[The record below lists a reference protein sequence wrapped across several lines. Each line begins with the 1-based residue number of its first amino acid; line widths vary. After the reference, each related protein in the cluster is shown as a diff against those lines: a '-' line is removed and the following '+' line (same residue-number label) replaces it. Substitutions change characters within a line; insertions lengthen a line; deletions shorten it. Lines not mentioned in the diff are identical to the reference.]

1 MSALIV
7 SNQITYDL
15 VIDNTTVVHSG
26 GELENCLDGNTYTSW
41 QPNSGNSLINF
52 TFDTTAMIV
61 INEFALSGLENL
73 PSDIVHIN
81 LWGSVSA
88 DFSDWIPL
96 VGAYKPEL
104 DAGRR
109 FYSEYDQQTPYRYY
123 IVSIETET
131 SALNKI
137 KVGNILING
146 NSPIFPSGVSAPYT
160 PPKLSAKTEILNNRT
175 MGGNFVG
182 RSVLSGQY
190 DFIIKN
196 KNITPEWIEENWLSL
211 HKQIS
216 EKPFMY
222 LWDDTRPQDA
232 VFCWTKGDIP
242 PPKYDNQCYFSF
254 SIPCNGFIEND

>member
-1 MSALIV
+1 MSGLITV
-7 SNQITYDL
+7 SEFKYSDAETIHPNHDY
-15 VIDNTTVVHSG
+15 G
-26 GELENCLDGNTYTSW
+26 APGNCLDGNTYSSW
-41 QPNSGNSLINF
+41 KPNLQSNFASFDMKNAPPTIINSLG
-52 TFDTTAMIV
+52 
-61 INEFALSGLENL
+61 LSGVKNIHPDLNSILLYGAMLEDM
-73 PSDIVHIN
+73 SDIVEVARLSKTDIENGILLNNFDNEIIYNHYRVTVAYFTGVITEIEISN
-81 LWGSVSA
+81 IIIGHTVE
-88 DFSDWIPL
+88 IPNG
-96 VGAYKPEL
+96 VG
-104 DAGRR
+104 
-109 FYSEYDQQTPYRYY
+109 
-123 IVSIETET
+123 
-131 SALNKI
+131 
-137 KVGNILING
+137 
-146 NSPIFPSGVSAPYT
+146 APYT
-160 PPKLSAKTEILNNRT
+160 PPKLSAKTEILNNKT
-175 MGGNFVG
+175 MGGHFVG

>member
-1 MSALIV
+1 MFLLQRVFFKKTHITAIVTLQNVSMEILIQNGV
-7 SNQITYDL
+7 QIQL
-15 VIDNTTVVHSG
+15 CV
-26 GELENCLDGNTYTSW
+26 GELDFDAG
-41 QPNSGNSLINF
+41 QPLVFDFFGVSGFYYGSDLKQIVLTGDSNPDFS
-52 TFDTTAMIV
+52 TQTV
-61 INEFALSGLENL
+61 INEISKAEIENGQL
-73 PSDIVHIN
+73 MIH
-81 LWGSVSA
+81 
-88 DFSDWIPL
+88 
-96 VGAYKPEL
+96 L
-104 DAGRR
+104 D
-109 FYSEYDQQTPYRYY
+109 STTPYRYFRFAVEY
-123 IVSIETET
+123 NSLPVNDSEL
-131 SALNKI
+131 SDL
-137 KVGNILING
+137 LIGRSFDLPN
-146 NSPIFPSGVSAPYT
+146 GVSAPYT

-196 KNITPEWIEENWLSL
+196 KNITPEWIEENWLNL

>member
-1 MSALIV
+1 MSGLILINV
-7 SNQITYDL
+7 FHGTDL
-15 VIDNTTVVHSG
+15 FTTNENYHPG
-26 GELENCLDGNTYTSW
+26 GSPNNAFDGNTYTKFKPSSQYSW
-41 QPNSGNSLINF
+41 SISGIENINPVIVDTFAISGIKNIPDDLTNIKLIGADNPEFSNPNTIALI
-52 TFDTTAMIV
+52 
-61 INEFALSGLENL
+61 SK
-73 PSDIVHIN
+73 SDIDNGILMATSSN
-81 LWGSVSA
+81 N
-88 DFSDWIPL
+88 I
-96 VGAYKPEL
+96 AY
-104 DAGRR
+104 
-109 FYSEYDQQTPYRYY
+109 
-123 IVSIETET
+123 
-131 SALNKI
+131 
-137 KVGNILING
+137 GNIRIQISTSETPINSVEISNIIIG
-146 NSPIFPSGVSAPYT
+146 KRVNKPGGIAAPYT

-196 KNITPEWIEENWLSL
+196 KNVSPEWIEENWLDL

>member
-1 MSALIV
+1 MTEAAKIGRKPFF
-7 SNQITYDL
+7 YA
-15 VIDNTTVVHSG
+15 
-26 GELENCLDGNTYTSW
+26 ELQL
-41 QPNSGNSLINF
+41 NSCSLEYAVTCNAPINP
-52 TFDTTAMIV
+52 
-61 INEFALSGLENL
+61 GLECFNTFATCKDKDSYTKVL
-73 PSDIVHIN
+73 KSYLFGTNKVKN
-81 LWGSVSA
+81 VTA
-88 DFSDWIPL
+88 PL
-96 VGAYKPEL
+96 NE
-104 DAGRR
+104 
-109 FYSEYDQQTPYRYY
+109 
-123 IVSIETET
+123 IEI
-131 SALNKI
+131 S
-137 KVGNILING
+137 NILAGSYKELVN
-146 NSPIFPSGVSAPYT
+146 GVSAPYT

-175 MGGNFVG
+175 MGGHFVG